1 MKKFYQLLMLV
12 CIGLTSCNN
21 EYVEDSVNQVFD
33 YSEKDENHGEE
44 CKPDKYPEEL
54 CPFIV
59 GFAIFD
65 ENGINIHE
73 DDEDIIRKIKIEYDK
88 KVYQYDPNNKY
99 MRGPIMG
106 VCDPTVFVGEVGN
119 SNSVFYF
126 GPLNW
131 FQKANFTIMY
141 GDYNWNI
148 TTSCELVIDQYMLDI
163 DTYID
168 GELKERVLID
178 TFSYESGYGVS
189 QGELYAYPLYL

>member
-1 MKKFYQLLMLV
+1 MRRFYLLVMLI
-12 CIGLTSCNN
+12 CIGLISCNN
-21 EYVEDSVNQVFD
+21 EYVEEPADQTIDNSGNNENQ
-33 YSEKDENHGEE
+33 GEE
-44 CKPDKYPEEL
+44 GKPDVYPEEP

-73 DDEDIIRKIKIEYDK
+73 DDEDILRKIKIEYEK
-88 KVYQYDPNNKY
+88 TIYRYDPNNKY
-99 MRGPIMG
+99 MRGPVMG

-131 FQKANFTIMY
+131 SQKANFTIMY
-141 GDYNWNI
+141 GDYSWDI
-148 TTSCELVIDQYMLDI
+148 ETSCDIVPEQYILDI
-163 DTYID
+163 ETYIN

-178 TFSYESGYGVS
+178 TFSYESGFGVS